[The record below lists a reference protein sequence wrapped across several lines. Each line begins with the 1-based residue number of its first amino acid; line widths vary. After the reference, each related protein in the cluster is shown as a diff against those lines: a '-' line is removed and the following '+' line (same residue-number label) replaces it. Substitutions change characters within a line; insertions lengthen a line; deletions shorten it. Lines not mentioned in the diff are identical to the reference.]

1 MLKPLLFFTSVALN
15 CSAFAQ
21 DPQFDYFDL
30 SVGHR
35 DYGDGLASRFA
46 TAANSWEVAEPF
58 FLTGTASTI
67 QFDVELPEL
76 ASDIDFDTSGWACSA
91 GVGFNQKFMNGVS
104 TYVTVEYAATG
115 FTVEAAATDTDTKVT
130 VSENDGGYAV
140 TGGVRVSSGVMHF
153 EALLSRRE
161 IGEFTTDLMSGQ
173 VEYRLADQFAIN
185 GRFTLG
191 ISEGAANS
199 LSVGVRY
206 YFD

>member
-1 MLKPLLFFTSVALN
+1 MLKPLLIFTFVVLTCSV
-15 CSAFAQ
+15 FAQ

-30 SVGHR
+30 RVGHR
-35 DYGDGLASRFA
+35 DYGDGLTSRFA

-67 QFDVELPEL
+67 EFDFDLSEL
-76 ASDIDFDTSGWACSA
+76 ASDIEFDTSGWACSG
-91 GVGFNQKFMNGVS
+91 GVGLNQKFMNGVS

-115 FTVEAAATDTDTKVT
+115 YTVEAAATDTDTKVT
-130 VSENDGGYAV
+130 VSANDGGYAV
-140 TGGVRVSSGVMHF
+140 TGGLRVSSGVMHF
-153 EALLSRRE
+153 EALLSRSE
-161 IGEFTTDLMSGQ
+161 IGEITTDLMAGQ

-185 GRFTLG
+185 GRFMLG